1 MMDYSVEY
9 EWKMHPALNA
19 KDVETQCMLLT
30 ESGWTVLCSTAHN
43 NGLFYIL
50 AKRRKT
56 DNRVYDSS
64 GEVWL
69 NQQAMGS
76 A

>member
-1 MMDYSVEY
+1 
-9 EWKMHPALNA
+9 
-19 KDVETQCMLLT
+19 MLLT
-30 ESGWTVLCSTAHN
+30 ESGWTVLSSTAHN